1 MMSVIGKRVCTALRS
16 FVGGISEVDS
26 KSAISERVTQIL
38 SAPRGSADWLIHH
51 ELQYGGLVQDVPRRK
66 VSPYDSRTKEQLRSG
81 GMIGGD
87 RFLHHGYGQTYAE
100 ELERFCA
107 RPPHTVVEIGI
118 LRGTGLAVWCDL
130 FPDARVVGL
139 DTDLTHYRENIDNL
153 VERGAFSRNR
163 PEVYEFDQLAPDEAM
178 LRDLFSGQG
187 VDIVIDDGL
196 HSDPAIKATFGAV
209 RPYLVNDW
217 LYIIEDSLS
226 AAELIAGIAPELSVR
241 ADRELTVVAA
251 T

>member
-1 MMSVIGKRVCTALRS
+1 M
-16 FVGGISEVDS
+16 
-26 KSAISERVTQIL
+26 
-38 SAPRGSADWLIHH
+38 
-51 ELQYGGLVQDVPRRK
+51 QDVPRRK

-100 ELERFCA
+100 ELELLCA

-118 LRGTGLAVWCDL
+118 LRGTGLAVRCDL
-130 FPDARVVGL
+130 FPDAGVVGK
-139 DTDLTHYRENIDNL
+139 DIDLTHYRENIDNL
-153 VERGAFSRNR
+153 VERGALRRNR

-178 LRDLFSGQG
+178 RRDLFSGQG

-196 HSDPAIKATFGAV
+196 HSDRAIKGTFGAI
-209 RPYLVNDW
+209 RRFLVNDW
-217 LYIIEDSLS
+217 LYFIEDSLS

-241 ADRELTVVAA
+241 ADRELSVVAA
-251 T
+251 S